1 MINNNITKTFNDSAV
16 GDKMAII
23 EIHNFG
29 PIKDCKLDISDTN
42 FMVLTGRQASGKST
56 LVKCIFFFRTVK
68 ELLRDSL
75 RKYALDGENLFDDSH
90 YTDFAGFFR
99 TALRTRFLELFG
111 SSQNMEKT
119 MRVRY
124 EYVKDTYITIEVEDR
139 KFKNTGFTVNNY
151 LNVDFGDPI
160 YSFLKRI
167 KSPIDSKKL
176 KELKEEFENIID
188 DPYTTYFVPAGRCL
202 MSLLTSQL
210 NYFMVSMDDN
220 QKRMMDYCTLK
231 FIEIISKL
239 KDMIAAGIDNV
250 FSQYVDEKDYDIY
263 MNTLSLMRNRM
274 KVLLKGEYRIING
287 EERLYIDGDDEK
299 FVKIN
304 YASSGQQEILWI
316 LNLLYFI
323 IASKTK
329 AFIIIEE
336 PESHLY
342 PDAQKAI
349 MELISIVANNGCQ
362 IITTTHS
369 PYVLGALNNHKFASY
384 LANDTRIR
392 DEVYNI
398 IPQEICLKSL
408 DAYYVK
414 DGIISS
420 CLEDMDGDLIDNTVI
435 DEASQFINND
445 LDDLFELYSKLS
457 ESEE

>member
-1 MINNNITKTFNDSAV
+1 MS
-16 GDKMAII
+16 II
-23 EIHNFG
+23 SIQDFG
-29 PIKDCKLDISDTN
+29 PIKKCKLNISDNN
-42 FMVLTGRQASGKST
+42 FIVLTGRQASGKST

-68 ELLRDSL
+68 ELLFDSL
-75 RKYALDGENLFDDSH
+75 RKYALEGNELFKESH
-90 YTDFAGFFR
+90 YLDFSGFFR
-99 TALRTRFLELFG
+99 TALRARFLDMFG
-111 SSQNMEKT
+111 SSQKMDKT
-119 MRVRY
+119 MKIRY
-124 EYVKDTYITIEVEDR
+124 DYAEGVYIELKVEDR
-139 KFKNTGFTVNNY
+139 EFDDTGRTVDNY
-151 LNVDFGDPI
+151 LNVSFGNSI

-167 KSPIDSKKL
+167 KSPITSKEL
-176 KELKEEFENIID
+176 KELKNEFESIID
-188 DPYTTYFVPAGRCL
+188 DPYTPYFVPAGRCL

-210 NYFMVSMDDN
+210 NYFMISMDDH

-239 KDMIAAGIDNV
+239 KDIISARIDV
-250 FSQYVDEKDYDIY
+250 ILSQYADTKDYNIY
-263 MNTLSLMRNRM
+263 INTLESMKKRI
-274 KVLLKGEYRIING
+274 KVLLNGEYRIING
-287 EERLYIDGDDEK
+287 EERLYLDDDK
-299 FVKIN
+299 KYIKIN

-384 LANDTRIR
+384 LANDFRIK
-392 DEVYNI
+392 DEVYEI
-398 IPQEICLKSL
+398 ISKEICLGSL

-414 DGIISS
+414 DGTITS

-435 DEASQFINND
+435 DEASQSINND